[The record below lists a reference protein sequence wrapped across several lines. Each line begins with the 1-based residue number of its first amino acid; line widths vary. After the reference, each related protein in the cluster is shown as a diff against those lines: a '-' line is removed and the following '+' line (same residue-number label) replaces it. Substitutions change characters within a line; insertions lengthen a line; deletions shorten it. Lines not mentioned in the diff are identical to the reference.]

1 MEIGSTA
8 PSQNTKNSKK
18 PNKPVGIYLS
28 RIYPTNI
35 FIGVYIDLDKK
46 EKFKYLKKRI
56 DIVCNSKNKKHKN
69 QELKCRARYGTCCC
83 DTYSLD
89 YTLGLV
95 ISNYLYQY
103 LADAKQVIERDDWDK
118 IEQCAENIRNYAKT
132 DPWERLLDETKEEF
146 KEKRK
151 LFKESLDWLYENW
164 NTLWW

>member
-1 MEIGSTA
+1 MRYPKIKQLLSDIDSNVYNLKETVKMLEYN
-8 PSQNTKNSKK
+8 Q
-18 PNKPVGIYLS
+18 YL
-28 RIYPTNI
+28 IINN
-35 FIGVYIDLDKK
+35 DKK
-46 EKFKYLKKRI
+46 ERIKYLKKRI